1 MKLYLKMKLTN
12 NQKKYLR
19 SLSHDL
25 KPFVMIG
32 QHGLSESVISEIEST
47 MLKHELIKIK
57 LRVDDRNQKQE
68 VVDKII
74 EFSHAELVQVIGGVL
89 VIYRPFEDNPDI
101 ILTRSL
107 ET

>member
-1 MKLYLKMKLTN
+1 MKLTN

-19 SLSHDL
+19 SIAHDL

-32 QHGLSESVISEIEST
+32 QHGLSESVIAEIDST

-57 LRVDDRNQKQE
+57 LTVEDRDEKQ
-68 VVDKII
+68 KII
-74 EFSHAELVQVIGGVL
+74 EKILEFSHAEIVQVIGGVL

-101 ILTRSL
+101 ILPRS
-107 ET
+107 

>member
-1 MKLYLKMKLTN
+1 MRIYLKMKLTN

-19 SLSHDL
+19 SIAHDL

-32 QHGLSESVISEIEST
+32 QHGLSESVIAEIDST

-57 LRVDDRNQKQE
+57 LRVEDRDEKQ
-68 VVDKII
+68 KII
-74 EFSHAELVQVIGGVL
+74 EKRLEFSHAEIVQVIGGVL

-101 ILTRSL
+101 ILPRS
-107 ET
+107 

>member
-1 MKLYLKMKLTN
+1 MKLTN

-19 SLSHDL
+19 SLAHDL

-32 QHGLSESVISEIEST
+32 QHGLSESVIAEIEST

-57 LRVDDRNQKQE
+57 LRVSDRDEKQGIIN
-68 VVDKII
+68 KII
-74 EFSHAELVQVIGGVL
+74 KFSKAELVQVIGGVI

-101 ILTRSL
+101 ILPRS
-107 ET
+107 

>member
-1 MKLYLKMKLTN
+1 MSIYLKMKLTN

-19 SLSHDL
+19 SLAHDL

-32 QHGLSESVISEIEST
+32 QNGLSESVLAEIDST

-57 LRVDDRNQKQE
+57 LKVDNRKEKQQIMK
-68 VVDKII
+68 KII
-74 EFSHAELVQVIGGVL
+74 EFSLAELVQIIGGVI

-101 ILTRSL
+101 ILPRT
-107 ET
+107 

>member
-1 MKLYLKMKLTN
+1 MRIYLKMKLTN

-19 SLSHDL
+19 SIAHDL

-32 QHGLSESVISEIEST
+32 QHGLSDSVIAEIDST

-57 LRVDDRNQKQE
+57 LRVEDRDEKQ
-68 VVDKII
+68 KII
-74 EFSHAELVQVIGGVL
+74 EKILAFSRAEIVQVIGGVL

-101 ILTRSL
+101 ILPRS
-107 ET
+107 

>member
-1 MKLYLKMKLTN
+1 MKLTN

-19 SLSHDL
+19 SIAHDL

-32 QHGLSESVISEIEST
+32 QHGLSESVIAEIDST

-57 LRVDDRNQKQE
+57 LRVEDRDEKQ
-68 VVDKII
+68 KII
-74 EFSHAELVQVIGGVL
+74 EKILAFSRAEIVQVIGRVL

-101 ILTRSL
+101 ILPRS
-107 ET
+107 

>member
-1 MKLYLKMKLTN
+1 MKLTN

-19 SLSHDL
+19 SMAHDL

-32 QHGLSESVISEIEST
+32 QHGLSESVIAEIDST

-57 LRVDDRNQKQE
+57 LRVEDRDEKQ
-68 VVDKII
+68 KII
-74 EFSHAELVQVIGGVL
+74 EKILEFSHAQIVQVIGGVL

-101 ILTRSL
+101 ILPRS
-107 ET
+107 

>member
-1 MKLYLKMKLTN
+1 MKLTN

-19 SLSHDL
+19 SLAHDL

-32 QHGLSESVISEIEST
+32 QHGLSESVIAEIEST

-57 LRVDDRNQKQE
+57 LRVSDRDEKQGIIN
-68 VVDKII
+68 KII
-74 EFSHAELVQVIGGVL
+74 KFSETELVQVIGGVI

-101 ILTRSL
+101 ILPRS
-107 ET
+107 

>member
-1 MKLYLKMKLTN
+1 MSIYLKMKLTN

-19 SLSHDL
+19 SLAHNL

-32 QHGLSESVISEIEST
+32 QNGLSESVLTEIDST

-57 LRVDDRNQKQE
+57 LRVDNRKEKQQILE
-68 VVDKII
+68 KIL
-74 EFSHAELVQVIGGVL
+74 ELSHAELVQVIGGIL

-101 ILTRSL
+101 ILPRT
-107 ET
+107 

>member
-1 MKLYLKMKLTN
+1 MRIYLKMKLTN

-19 SLSHDL
+19 SMAHDL

-32 QHGLSESVISEIEST
+32 QHGLSESVIAEIDST

-57 LRVDDRNQKQE
+57 LRVEDRDEKQ
-68 VVDKII
+68 KII
-74 EFSHAELVQVIGGVL
+74 EKILEFSHAEIVQVIGGVL

-101 ILTRSL
+101 ILPRS
-107 ET
+107 

>member
-1 MKLYLKMKLTN
+1 MKLTN

-19 SLSHDL
+19 SLAHDS

-32 QHGLSESVISEIEST
+32 QNGLSESVLTEIDST

-57 LRVDDRNQKQE
+57 LRVDNRKEKQQILE
-68 VVDKII
+68 KII

-101 ILTRSL
+101 ILPRT
-107 ET
+107 

>member
-1 MKLYLKMKLTN
+1 MSIYLKMKLTN

-19 SLSHDL
+19 SLAHDL

-32 QHGLSESVISEIEST
+32 QNGLSESVLAEIDST

-57 LRVDDRNQKQE
+57 LRVDNRKEKQQILE
-68 VVDKII
+68 KII

-101 ILTRSL
+101 ILPRT
-107 ET
+107 

>member
-1 MKLYLKMKLTN
+1 MRIYLKMKLTN

-19 SLSHDL
+19 SMAHDL

-32 QHGLSESVISEIEST
+32 QHGLSDSVIAEIDAT

-57 LRVDDRNQKQE
+57 LRVEDRDEKQ
-68 VVDKII
+68 KII
-74 EFSHAELVQVIGGVL
+74 EKILEFSHAEIVQVIGGVL

-101 ILTRSL
+101 ILPRS
-107 ET
+107 

>member
-1 MKLYLKMKLTN
+1 MSIYLKMKLTN

-19 SLSHDL
+19 SLAHNL

-32 QHGLSESVISEIEST
+32 QNGLSESVLTEIDST

-57 LRVDDRNQKQE
+57 LRVDNRKEKQQILE
-68 VVDKII
+68 KIL
-74 EFSHAELVQVIGGVL
+74 EFSHAELVQVIGGAL

-101 ILTRSL
+101 ILPRT
-107 ET
+107 